1 MRIADMFVKPIDRDI
16 KGVIKVGQDDGDNIF
31 QELDEYVVTRELAK
45 HFRDFFESY
54 KKGIAGHTDK
64 MGVWIS
70 GFFGSGKSHLLK
82 ILSYLLQNKEV
93 NGKRAVDFFTD
104 GYKLDDPMVVADIKL
119 AENISTDVILFNIDS
134 KSEAGAKSNKDA
146 IIDVFM
152 KVFNE
157 MQGFCGSLPFLADL
171 ERKLTDD
178 GQFDRF
184 KAKFSEVS
192 GKQWVDAREEFYFI
206 QDEIIE
212 ALTALDIMS
221 EDAARTWAEKAV
233 DTYSLSIGKFAN
245 MVRKYC
251 ESKGKNHHVVFL
263 VDEIGQY
270 IAGDTRLMLN
280 LQTVTE
286 DLGTACGGKAWVVV
300 TSQQDID
307 AVVSVKGDDFSKIQ
321 GRFDTRLSLSSANV
335 DEVIR
340 KRILAKTEIA
350 TATLCLLY
358 DQKEAVIKNLITFTD
373 EVEMKLF
380 KNREEFAA
388 VYPFIPYQFNL
399 LGQVLT
405 AIRTHGASGKH
416 LAEGERSMI
425 ALFKES
431 AMRFMDDSEGTLVPF
446 NIFYNALD
454 KFIDHTHRIV
464 IKQAEENGRL
474 QPLDVELLKVL
485 FMIKYVK
492 EIKSN
497 VENLTTLMV
506 SIIDEDRIALR
517 KQIEESLSRLIK
529 QTLVQKNGEL
539 YMFLTNEEQD
549 INKAIQNET
558 VELSEIINE
567 VSGIIFQELIKEPK
581 YRFNARY
588 NFPYNQKVD
597 DRYFKNNQS
606 ADIGVHVIT
615 PYSEVEYKTEMLRML
630 SVQENNVLVHLPN
643 DATFLDE
650 ITEALKIS
658 KFITKQGTTLAKTF
672 ESIKRAK
679 QDELIE
685 KKQRIRIFIEEAVKY
700 ADLYVNGDK
709 ANIGSKDP
717 ASRINEALGKLVNT
731 RYNKL
736 SYMETAPSLSDID
749 GIFRMNN
756 QMTLGNF
763 DDKVAN
769 KLALDDILGAIELAS
784 VRHAKT
790 SMKSLIDRFSV
801 APYGFIELDVQW
813 LVAMLFKQGKVTF
826 TVNSKNISPIDTD
839 VNDIVKYITKR
850 EFADKLLIEK
860 RERASERQIKSVKE
874 VMKDLFSMTAVSDED
889 DTLMKTFETRAGNKV
904 RDIEKLLVE
913 YRLESRFPGQPVL
926 TRAKDLLTEI
936 VDLTNPIEFFR
947 YVDSHKD
954 ELLDIAEDSAPI
966 LTFFEGEQKIIFAK
980 AWKYIDIFENSKTYV
995 VDKELIDM
1003 VESIKSIATKSTPY
1017 SDIYKLPSLLKQF
1030 ADLHTSLLEKE
1041 AEPIRAE
1048 VKIDQTQVMDIL
1060 NQKDFADKFK
1070 DQFVQRFEELK
1081 EKLEHSN
1088 EVASVKNIRHESD
1101 ALKMRCLNEITEH
1114 EKALAELYKQKQLII
1129 DTQHKVGE
1137 KSKKLFVTK
1146 KMKNINL
1153 RSISM
1158 EKTVIL
1164 EKEKDIDVFLQSIKA
1179 RLLKELGDGEDTVI
1193 NLLM

>member
-16 KGVIKVGQDDGDNIF
+16 KGVIKVGQDDGDNVF
-31 QELDEYVVTRELAK
+31 QELDEYVVTKELAK

-54 KKGIAGHTDK
+54 KKGINGHTDK

-70 GFFGSGKSHLLK
+70 GFFGSGKSHFLK

-93 NGKRAVDFFTD
+93 GGKKASEFFMD
-104 GYKLDDPMVVADIKL
+104 GHKLDDSMVIADIKL

-134 KSEAGAKSNKDA
+134 KSAADAKSNKDA

-171 ERKLTDD
+171 ERKLTAD
-178 GQFDRF
+178 GQFESF
-184 KAKFSEVS
+184 KTKFQQISSRMWEE
-192 GKQWVDAREEFYFI
+192 AREEYYFI
-206 QDEIIE
+206 QDEMIE
-212 ALTALDIMS
+212 ALSKNGIMS
-221 EDAARTWAEKAV
+221 EDAARIWCEKAQV
-233 DTYSLSIGKFAN
+233 TYSISIEKFAN

-270 IAGDTRLMLN
+270 IAGDSRLMLN

-286 DLGTACGGKAWVVV
+286 DLGTACGGKAWVIV

-307 AVVSVKGDDFSKIQ
+307 SVVSVKGNDFSKIQ

-340 KRILAKTEIA
+340 KRILAKTN
-350 TATLCLLY
+350 TATDTLRLLY

-373 EVEMKLF
+373 EIEKKLF
-380 KNREEFAA
+380 KDREEFAA

-431 AMRFMDDSEGTLVPF
+431 GMRFMEDSEGIIVPF

-464 IKQAEENGRL
+464 IKQAEENSRL
-474 QPLDVELLKVL
+474 EPLDVEVLKVL

-492 EIKSN
+492 EIKAN
-497 VENLTTLMV
+497 VENLSTLMI
-506 SIIDEDRIALR
+506 SKIDQDRIVLR
-517 KQIEESLSRLIK
+517 KQIEESLARLIK
-529 QTLVQKNGEL
+529 QTLVEKNGEL

-549 INKAIQNET
+549 INKAIANEA
-558 VELSEIINE
+558 VELGEIINE

-588 NFPYNQKVD
+588 NFPYNQIVD

-606 ADIGVHVIT
+606 ADIGVRIIT
-615 PYSEVEYKTEMLRML
+615 PYSETEYSTEMLRML
-630 SVQENNVLVHLPN
+630 SAQQNNVVVHLPN

-650 ITEALKIS
+650 ITDSLKIS
-658 KFITKQGTTLAKTF
+658 KFITKQGVAMAKTF

-685 KKQRIRIFIEEAVKY
+685 KKQRIRIFIEDSIKN
-700 ADLYVNGDK
+700 ADIYVNGDR
-709 ANIGSKDP
+709 ANIASKDP
-717 ASRINEALGKLVNT
+717 ASRINEALGKLVNS

-749 GIFRMNN
+749 AIFRISN
-756 QMTLGNF
+756 QMKLENIEE
-763 DDKVAN
+763 KISN
-769 KLALDDILGAIELAS
+769 RLALDDCLGAIELAQ
-784 VRHAKT
+784 VRHAKI
-790 SMKSLIDRFSV
+790 SMKSLNERFSV
-801 APYGFIELDVQW
+801 APYGFVELDIQW
-813 LVAMLFKQGKVTF
+813 LVAMLFKQGKATF
-826 TVNSKNISPIDTD
+826 TLNSKNISTIDTD
-839 VNDIVKYITKR
+839 INDIVKYITKR
-850 EFADKLLIEK
+850 EYAEKLLIEK
-860 RERASERQIKSVKE
+860 REKATERQIKSVKD

-889 DTLMKTFETRAGNKV
+889 DTLMKTFKTRSDAKV
-904 RDIEKLLVE
+904 RDLENLLVE
-913 YRLESRFPGQPVL
+913 YRLEIRFPGKTVL
-926 TRAKDLLTEI
+926 TKAKELMTEI
-936 VDLTNPIEFFR
+936 CDITNPIEVFR
-947 YVDSHKD
+947 YVDSRKAD
-954 ELLDIAEDSAPI
+954 LQDIAEDIAPI
-966 LTFFEGEQKIIFAK
+966 ITFFGGEQKTIFAK
-980 AWKYIDIFENSKTYV
+980 AWKYIDIFNNSKTYV

-1003 VESIKSIATKSTPY
+1003 VESIMSIAIKSIPY
-1017 SDIYKLPSLLKQF
+1017 SDIHKLPSLLEQF
-1030 ADLHTSLLEKE
+1030 ANLHTSLLEKE
-1041 AEPIRAE
+1041 AQPIGAE
-1048 VKIDQTQVMDIL
+1048 IIIDRKQVMDIL
-1060 NQKDFADKFK
+1060 SQKAFADKFK
-1070 DQFVQRFEELK
+1070 EQFIKRFEELK
-1081 EKLEHSN
+1081 YKLEHSN
-1088 EVASVKNIRHESD
+1088 EVAAVKNIRHESD
-1101 ALKMRCLNEITEH
+1101 ALKMRCLNEIAEH
-1114 EKALAELYKQKQLII
+1114 EKII
-1129 DTQHKVGE
+1129 AVNYE
-1137 KSKKLFVTK
+1137 KNEDKPKTGVQEPPKFIPK
-1146 KMKNINL
+1146 KMKNISL
-1153 RSISM
+1153 RFITM
-1158 EKTVIL
+1158 DKTVTI
-1164 EKEKDIDVFLQSIKA
+1164 EKEKDIDEFLQSIKT
-1179 RLLKELGDGEDTVI
+1179 RLLKELGDDDKTVI

>member
-16 KGVIKVGQDDGDNIF
+16 KGVIKVGQDDGNNIF
-31 QELDEYVVTRELAK
+31 QELDEYVVTKELAK

-54 KKGIAGHTDK
+54 KKGINGHTDK

-70 GFFGSGKSHLLK
+70 GFFGSGKSHFLK

-93 NGKRAVDFFTD
+93 NGKRAIDFFTD
-104 GYKLDDPMVVADIKL
+104 GHKLDDPMVIADIKL

-134 KSEAGAKSNKDA
+134 KSEADAKSNKDA

-157 MQGFCGSLPFLADL
+157 MQGFCGSLPFLAEL
-171 ERKLTDD
+171 ERKLTED
-178 GQFDRF
+178 GQFNSF
-184 KAKFSEVS
+184 KAKFSEIS
-192 GKQWVDAREEFYFI
+192 GRKWEDAREEFYFI
-206 QDEIIE
+206 QDEIVE
-212 ALTALDIMS
+212 VLSALGIMS
-221 EDAARTWAEKAV
+221 EDAARTWCEKAV
-233 DTYSLSIGKFAN
+233 DTYSLSIEKFAN
-245 MVRKYC
+245 LVRKYC

-286 DLGTACGGKAWVVV
+286 DLGTACGGKAWVIV

-307 AVVSVKGDDFSKIQ
+307 SVVSVKGNDFSKIQ

-340 KRILAKTEIA
+340 KRILAKTG
-350 TATLCLLY
+350 TAMDTLRLLY

-373 EVEMKLF
+373 EVEKKLY
-380 KNREEFAA
+380 KDREEFAS

-431 AMRFMDDSEGTLVPF
+431 AMRFMNDSEGIIVPF

-464 IKQAEENGRL
+464 IKQAEENSRL

-492 EIKSN
+492 EIKAN

-506 SIIDEDRIALR
+506 SKIDEDRIALR
-517 KQIEESLSRLIK
+517 KQVEDSLNRLFK
-529 QTLVQKNGEL
+529 QTLVQKNGDI

-558 VELSEIINE
+558 VELGEIINE
-567 VSGIIFQELIKEPK
+567 VSSIVFQELIKEQK
-581 YRFNARY
+581 YRYNARY
-588 NFPYNQKVD
+588 NFPYNQIVD

-606 ADIGVHVIT
+606 ADIGVRIIT
-615 PYSEVEYKTEMLRML
+615 PYSDADYKTEMLRML
-630 SVQENNVLVHLPN
+630 SAQENNVLVHLPN

-650 ITEALKIS
+650 ITEMLKIG
-658 KFITKQGTTLAKTF
+658 KFITKQGVSLAKTF
-672 ESIKRAK
+672 ENIKRAK
-679 QDELIE
+679 EDERIE
-685 KKQRIRIFIEEAVKY
+685 KKQRIRIFIEDAIKN
-700 ADLYVNGDK
+700 ADIYVNGDK
-709 ANIGSKDP
+709 ANIASKDP

-749 GIFRMNN
+749 GIFRMSN

-763 DDKVAN
+763 EDKVAN
-769 KLALDDILGAIELAS
+769 KLALDDVLGAIELAS

-790 SMKSLIDRFSV
+790 SMKSLIDRFSA

-839 VNDIVKYITKR
+839 INDIVKYITKR
-850 EFADKLLIEK
+850 EYAEKLLIEK
-860 RERASERQIKSVKE
+860 RERATERQIKSVKD

-889 DTLMKTFETRAGNKV
+889 DTLMKTFKTRASNKV
-904 RDIEKLLVE
+904 KDIENLLVE
-913 YRLESRFPGQPVL
+913 YRLESRYPGKSIL
-926 TRAKDLLTEI
+926 TKAKDMLTEI
-936 VDLTNPIEFFR
+936 VDISNPIEFFR

-954 ELLDIAEDSAPI
+954 DLLDIAEDIAPI
-966 LTFFEGEQKIIFAK
+966 ITFFDGEQKTIFAK
-980 AWKYIDIFENSKTYV
+980 AWKYIDIFNNSKTYV

-1017 SDIYKLPSLLKQF
+1017 SDIHKLPSLLEQF
-1030 ADLHTSLLEKE
+1030 ANLHTSLLEKE
-1041 AEPIRAE
+1041 AEPIRDE
-1048 VKIDQTQVMDIL
+1048 INIDQKQVMDIL
-1060 NQKDFADKFK
+1060 DQKDFADKFK
-1070 DQFVQRFEELK
+1070 DQFVKRFKELR

-1088 EVASVKNIRHESD
+1088 EVAAVKNIRHESD
-1101 ALKMRCLNEITEH
+1101 ALKMRCLNEIADY
-1114 EKALAELYKQKQLII
+1114 EKTLAELYKRQEEVPMKVAQKP
-1129 DTQHKVGE
+1129 VP
-1137 KSKKLFVTK
+1137 FVAK
-1146 KMKNINL
+1146 KMKNLSL
-1153 RSISM
+1153 RYITM
-1158 EKTVIL
+1158 DKTVTI
-1164 EKEKDIDVFLQSIKA
+1164 EKENDIDEFLQSLKT
-1179 RLLKELGDGEDTVI
+1179 RLMKELGDKEDTVI